1 MVKFQT
7 TILKFGKK
15 GEKTGWTYIVVKARL
30 AHQIKPGSKVSF
42 RVKGRLDAYAIGGL
56 ALLPMGDGDFILPLN
71 GRVRKAIRK
80 KEGGRLTVEMEHDTK
95 NPVLSGDLM
104 KCLKEEP
111 AALTF
116 FKSLPRS
123 HQHYFSKW
131 IEGAKT
137 VTTKTKRIVQTVVAM
152 ANKQGFA
159 EMMRANRLE
168 VRSKGVKGNR

>member
-15 GEKTGWTYIVVKARL
+15 GEKTGWTYIVINARIARQL
-30 AHQIKPGSKVSF
+30 KPSKVSF
-42 RVKGRLDAYAIGGL
+42 RVKGRLDAYDFEGF

-71 GRVRKAIRK
+71 AGIREAIRK
-80 KEGGRLTVEMEHDTK
+80 KQGDRLAVEMQVDSRK
-95 NPVLSGDLM
+95 PVLSGDLM

-111 AALTF
+111 AALAF

-137 VTTKTKRIVQTVVAM
+137 VATKTKRIVQTVIAM
-152 ANKQGFA
+152 ASQQGFS
-159 EMMRANRLE
+159 EMMRANRRE
-168 VRSKGVKGNR
+168 E